1 LSRTIALFG
10 GTFDPVHFGHLRSAV
25 ELVETLDLRELRFM
39 PAAIPPHREA
49 PLASGEHRAAMLEL
63 AIDGEPR
70 LRCDRRELQRDGPSY
85 SVLSLEE
92 LRGELGE
99 RQSLALVMGADAL
112 LSLPAWHRW
121 RDILDLAHVIA
132 IARPGWAWPES
143 GAVAALLRERGAGAL
158 AVDALEDLKGVRT
171 VTWMCA
177 SLSNIMD
184 YLVISSGTS
193 NRHVKSLAENVTRK
207 AKEAGNPPQGVEGE
221 DAGEWVLVDLGDVVV
236 HVMQPATRDF
246 YDLERLWTAGNRPE
260 GIPD

>member
-1 LSRTIALFG
+1 
-10 GTFDPVHFGHLRSAV
+10 
-25 ELVETLDLRELRFM
+25 M

-143 GAVAALLRERGAGAL
+143 GAVAALLRERGAGAADL
-158 AVDALEDLKGVRT
+158 AAAAAGRVHVATLRPQAVSATAIR
-171 VTWMCA
+171 
-177 SLSNIMD
+177 SLIQSRRSPR
-184 YLVISSGTS
+184 YL
-193 NRHVKSLAENVTRK
+193 L
-207 AKEAGNPPQGVEGE
+207 P
-221 DAGEWVLVDLGDVVV
+221 DVVLEYLRR
-236 HVMQPATRDF
+236 HRLYDAPPAMPS
-246 YDLERLWTAGNRPE
+246 APE
-260 GIPD
+260 APLTEE